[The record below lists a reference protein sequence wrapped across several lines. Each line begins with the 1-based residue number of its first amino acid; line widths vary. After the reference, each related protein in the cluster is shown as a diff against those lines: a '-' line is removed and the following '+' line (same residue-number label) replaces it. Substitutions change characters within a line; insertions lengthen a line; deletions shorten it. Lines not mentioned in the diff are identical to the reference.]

1 MNKPVYILSFTLL
14 VVMLGYGMVLPVLPF
29 LIEKLGAGGSEM
41 GWLMSSYSLMQF
53 IFAPIWGSVSDR
65 IGRKPVLVV
74 GILGYAVSLFMFGLA
89 QSFTV
94 MFIARVLSGVLSC
107 ATMPTAM
114 AYIGDQVSE
123 EGRSAG
129 MGKLG
134 AAMGIGV
141 VLGPIIGGLISKDS
155 ISLPFFIGS
164 GLAALAAL
172 LVMLIVPAS
181 RPEQKSTAG
190 EGRRNPLLGFSRFSA
205 IAGSAAGILLLL
217 IFIMS
222 FALANFQGIISLYVV
237 DKLHLQVTQVGIIWM
252 LLGGVMVVAQ
262 GALTGPLTKRFGEVR
277 LIRMGLMG
285 GVLGLFGMSKAGSFF
300 MVMVALGLFSLSL
313 AVMTPALNARLSRFG
328 TGQQGALMG
337 MNSAISS
344 LGRVVGPLWAGY
356 LYDLNYEWPFISG
369 AVILAIGSLITYLK
383 VNEVG

>member
-1 MNKPVYILSFTLL
+1 MNKPVTILSFTLL

-53 IFAPIWGSVSDR
+53 IFAPVWGSVSDR
-65 IGRKPVLVV
+65 IGRKPVLVL
-74 GILGYAVSLFMFGLA
+74 GILGYAISLFMFGLA
-89 QSFTV
+89 QSFIV
-94 MFIARVLSGVLSC
+94 MFIARVLSGILSC

-114 AYIGDQVSE
+114 AYIGDQVSDGE
-123 EGRSAG
+123 RSAG

-141 VLGPIIGGLISKDS
+141 VLGPIIGGVISKDS
-155 ISLPFFIGS
+155 IALPFFIGS
-164 GLAALAAL
+164 GLAVLAAL
-172 LVMLIVPAS
+172 LVLLIVPAS
-181 RPEQKSTAG
+181 GPVQKQTTS
-190 EGRRNPLLGFSRFSA
+190 EGGNRKFFGFSRFSK
-205 IAGSAAGILLLL
+205 IAVGAAGVLLLL

-262 GALTGPLTKRFGEVR
+262 GVLTGPLSKRFGEVV
-277 LIRMGLMG
+277 LIRAGLLG
-285 GVLGLFGMSKAGSFF
+285 GVVGLICMSAAGSFL
-300 MVMVALGLFSLSL
+300 MVMVALGVFSLSL
-313 AVMTPALNARLSRFG
+313 AVMTPALNARLSRYG
-328 TGQQGALMG
+328 EGQQGALMG

-369 AVILAIGSLITYLK
+369 AVILAIGGLISMTRIT
-383 VNEVG
+383 EER

>member
-1 MNKPVYILSFTLL
+1 MNKPVTILSFTLL

-65 IGRKPVLVV
+65 IGRKPVLVL
-74 GILGYAVSLFMFGLA
+74 GILGYAISLFMFGLA
-89 QSFTV
+89 QSFTM
-94 MFIARVLSGVLSC
+94 MFIARVFSGVLSC

-141 VLGPIIGGLISKDS
+141 VLGPIIGGLLSKDS

-164 GLAALAAL
+164 GLAVLAAL
-172 LVMLIVPAS
+172 LVLLIVPAS
-181 RPEQKSTAG
+181 RAEQKSTAG
-190 EGRRNPLLGFSRFSA
+190 DGNRNPILGFSRFSA
-205 IAGSAAGILLLL
+205 IAGGAAGILLLL

-262 GALTGPLTKRFGEVR
+262 GVLTGPLSKRFGEVM
-277 LIRMGLMG
+277 LIRMGLIG
-285 GVLGLFGMSKAGSFF
+285 GVMGLLGMSKAGSFF

-313 AVMTPALNARLSRFG
+313 AVMTPALNARLTRFG

-356 LYDLNYEWPFISG
+356 LYDLNYEFPFISG
-369 AVILAIGSLITYLK
+369 AVILAIGSLISYFWVK
-383 VNEVG
+383 EVG

>member
-65 IGRKPVLVV
+65 IGRKPVLVL
-74 GILGYAVSLFMFGLA
+74 GILGYAISLFMFGLA

-172 LVMLIVPAS
+172 LVLLIVPAS
-181 RPEQKSTAG
+181 RPEQKSTSG
-190 EGRRNPLLGFSRFSA
+190 EGKRNPLFGFSRFSE
-205 IAGSAAGILLLL
+205 IAGGAAGILLLL

-262 GALTGPLTKRFGEVR
+262 GALTGPLTKRFGEVM
-277 LIRMGLMG
+277 LIRMGLIG
-285 GVLGLFGMSKAGSFF
+285 GVVGLFGMSKAGSFF

-313 AVMTPALNARLSRFG
+313 AVMTPALNSRLSRFG

-369 AVILAIGSLITYLK
+369 AVILAIGSLISYFK
-383 VNEVG
+383 VKEVG